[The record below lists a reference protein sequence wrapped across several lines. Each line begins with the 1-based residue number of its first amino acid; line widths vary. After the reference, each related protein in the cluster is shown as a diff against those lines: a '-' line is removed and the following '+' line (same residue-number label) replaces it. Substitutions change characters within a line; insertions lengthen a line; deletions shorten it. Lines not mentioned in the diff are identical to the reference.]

1 MTLNTPTSLHYTLSN
16 PTSRLLHLATQIDS
30 AIQPSS
36 FVFAGPRKIASLVL
50 APGEET
56 TISARIVPLMT
67 GEFAIPRFRVFEV
80 EQVPTIQQLD
90 KDGQPILPP
99 PPRMRELDIEVET
112 QPSRE
117 GKERESGEL
126 DLGRVGQEES
136 DGRSRVLVLPDA
148 GDLE

>member
-1 MTLNTPTSLHYTLSN
+1 M
-16 PTSRLLHLATQIDS
+16 
-30 AIQPSS
+30 
-36 FVFAGPRKIASLVL
+36 
-50 APGEET
+50 
-56 TISARIVPLMT
+56 
-67 GEFAIPRFRVFEV
+67 FEV